1 MSLRVMKY
9 NPGFATDE
17 ALKKTFVVRT
27 HFLKWIIE
35 ILTGNTSDT
44 NQHVL
49 VIGPRGSGKTTLVRR
64 VAIEIREDPKLQK
77 QWYPIVFSE
86 ESYAITSVG
95 EFWLE
100 ALKHLADQTNDE
112 RWQKT
117 YEDLR
122 KESDDRRLAG
132 RALSQLMDFADEQHK
147 RIVLIIENLN
157 MIFSEQLDKN
167 ADWEIRHALQN
178 EKRLMLLG
186 TATPH
191 FDQIKDIQRGWFE
204 FFALYELEPLTTEEC
219 RTLWEAL
226 TGEALS
232 ELRIR
237 PLQILTGGNPR
248 LLSILAEFGAKMSLK
263 ELLDHLV
270 ELIDEYTEYFK
281 SQLELLAT
289 VERKVFIAVLE
300 AWEPVTASQVSE
312 MSRISTSQVSALLGR
327 LVNRGAVTIVD
338 TSNRKKLYQASERL
352 FNIYFLMR
360 NRNHPS
366 NRVKAVVDFMVQFY
380 DSEKLLKIANKIAEE
395 ACEENLFRQDNIF
408 AYRRLLSSVNPETR
422 AAIIKATPREFLAM
436 PEMSDFMQ
444 DNSFFKTVDQACSTS
459 LHEEQASGNGGS
471 KGRSSILEQDL
482 LEKIRRNGENSLATA
497 KSLDTLANLYCS
509 QFKYEQSESLYT
521 RALMIREKILGQENL
536 DVAASLVNLAGLY
549 RNQEKYEQ
557 AELALTRLLMI
568 HKKIL
573 GSEHL
578 DVATSLNNLS
588 EVYYRQGKCDQAELL
603 LTRSL
608 MIREKILGA
617 EHSDVAL
624 SLHNLGVLY
633 YSQEKYEQAEFVW
646 VRSLIISEKVL
657 GVEHPDVIQNLN
669 SLARLY
675 YKQEKYEQAEPLL
688 IRSVTIS
695 EKVLGEE
702 HPDIAQNLNNL
713 GILYYKQEKYEQAE
727 PLLIRSV
734 IISEKVLGEE
744 HPDYAKSLL
753 ALATLY
759 VIQGKNEEV
768 EPLLSRTLVVL
779 EKILGKEH
787 SSIATLLT
795 ALAGLNKIQDKYEQA
810 EVLYLRA
817 LSMRRNLFEES
828 HCSVSDVVMTLSQ
841 LCCKKFQPEKAEN
854 LLRDSIQKGN
864 KSPQIACA
872 LIVVLMQQDKWQVVL
887 QELPPLL
894 ATVTPE
900 GDLIGSLTDI
910 FIDVAG
916 AGYGKEAV
924 EILKAGEVQETLKSL
939 IVGIQIY
946 LGEQPI
952 AAQEVLEIGKDV
964 AQRIRDRKK

>member
-17 ALKKTFVVRT
+17 VLKKTFVVRT

-35 ILTGNTSDT
+35 ILAGNTSDT

-64 VAIEIREDPKLQK
+64 VAIEIREDPKLQE

-122 KESDDRRLAG
+122 KESDDRRLAS
-132 RALSQLMDFADEQHK
+132 RTLSQLMDFADEQHK

-157 MIFSEQLDKN
+157 MIFSEQLNKN

-219 RTLWEAL
+219 RTLWKAL

-232 ELRIR
+232 EMRIR

-270 ELIDEYTEYFK
+270 ELVDEYTEYFK
-281 SQLELLAT
+281 SQLELLAA

-327 LVNRGAVTIVD
+327 LVNRGAVTIVEPS
-338 TSNRKKLYQASERL
+338 TRKKLYQASERL

-360 NRNHPS
+360 N
-366 NRVKAVVDFMVQFY
+366 
-380 DSEKLLKIANKIAEE
+380 
-395 ACEENLFRQDNIF
+395 
-408 AYRRLLSSVNPETR
+408 
-422 AAIIKATPREFLAM
+422 
-436 PEMSDFMQ
+436 
-444 DNSFFKTVDQACSTS
+444 
-459 LHEEQASGNGGS
+459 
-471 KGRSSILEQDL
+471 
-482 LEKIRRNGENSLATA
+482 
-497 KSLDTLANLYCS
+497 
-509 QFKYEQSESLYT
+509 FKYP
-521 RALMIREKILGQENL
+521 
-536 DVAASLVNLAGLY
+536 
-549 RNQEKYEQ
+549 
-557 AELALTRLLMI
+557 
-568 HKKIL
+568 
-573 GSEHL
+573 
-578 DVATSLNNLS
+578 
-588 EVYYRQGKCDQAELL
+588 
-603 LTRSL
+603 
-608 MIREKILGA
+608 
-617 EHSDVAL
+617 SDRV
-624 SLHNLGVLY
+624 
-633 YSQEKYEQAEFVW
+633 
-646 VRSLIISEKVL
+646 
-657 GVEHPDVIQNLN
+657 
-669 SLARLY
+669 
-675 YKQEKYEQAEPLL
+675 
-688 IRSVTIS
+688 
-695 EKVLGEE
+695 
-702 HPDIAQNLNNL
+702 
-713 GILYYKQEKYEQAE
+713 
-727 PLLIRSV
+727 
-734 IISEKVLGEE
+734 
-744 HPDYAKSLL
+744 
-753 ALATLY
+753 
-759 VIQGKNEEV
+759 
-768 EPLLSRTLVVL
+768 
-779 EKILGKEH
+779 
-787 SSIATLLT
+787 T
-795 ALAGLNKIQDKYEQA
+795 ALADFMEQFYGKNKK
-810 EVLYLRA
+810 
-817 LSMRRNLFEES
+817 
-828 HCSVSDVVMTLSQ
+828 
-841 LCCKKFQPEKAEN
+841 
-854 LLRDSIQKGN
+854 N
-864 KSPQIACA
+864 KNPQIACA
-872 LIVVLMQQDKWQVVL
+872 LIDTLMKQDQWQNAL
-887 QELPPLL
+887 QELPSLL
-894 ATVTPE
+894 ATITPE

-924 EILKAGEVQETLKSL
+924 EILKTGEVQETLKSL